1 MRGRHDRLTIDRQP
15 HARTPSC
22 ALPNVGRCVYTL
34 PIARRR
40 APHDRG
46 DRWIDVSAPHDR
58 DRRQLDAWLA
68 VNVANADKAVGDG
81 GVPWAVSEAAA
92 RRRRDGGWVAGVHG

>member
-1 MRGRHDRLTIDRQP
+1 M
-15 HARTPSC
+15 
-22 ALPNVGRCVYTL
+22 LPNVGRCVCTL
-34 PIARRR
+34 LIARRR

-46 DRWIDVSAPHDR
+46 DQWIGVAAPRDR
-58 DRRQLDAWLA
+58 DRGQLDAWLA
-68 VNVANADKAVGDG
+68 VNVANADKAVVVGG